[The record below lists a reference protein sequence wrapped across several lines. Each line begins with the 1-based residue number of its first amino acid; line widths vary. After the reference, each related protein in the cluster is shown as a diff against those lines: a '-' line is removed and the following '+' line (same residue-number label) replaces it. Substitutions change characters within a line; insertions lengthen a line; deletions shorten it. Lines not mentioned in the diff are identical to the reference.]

1 MKKLMFALV
10 ALLVLGACHRPR
22 VRHDHS
28 KKVQAIRL
36 PVDSA
41 KRNDIAEDDSWKDE
55 ALIALPEGVK
65 LDKGKK
71 GKAPAKPSKAPANVD
86 EQIERMMMG
95 QDDGFGELPE

>member
-10 ALLVLGACHRPR
+10 ALMVLGACQRMR

-28 KKVQAIRL
+28 KQMQAIRL
-36 PVDSA
+36 PVDTA
-41 KRNDIAEDDSWKDE
+41 QRNDIAEDDESWKDE
-55 ALIALPEGVK
+55 SLIALPHGVK
-65 LDKGKK
+65 E
-71 GKAPAKPSKAPANVD
+71 GKAPAKKQRKEPANVD

>member
-1 MKKLMFALV
+1 MKKLLFALV
-10 ALLVLGACHRPR
+10 LLTVLVACRRPR

-28 KKVQAIRL
+28 KQMQAIRL

-41 KRNDIAEDDSWKDE
+41 QKNDIATDDSWKDE
-55 ALIALPEGVK
+55 DLIALPEDIKEV
-65 LDKGKK
+65 
-71 GKAPAKPSKAPANVD
+71 KAPAKKKRKAPANVD